1 MIASTPSDFRKV
13 RQAPNG
19 HRLSFRLWLVVGVA
33 AIVGV
38 ALTWLFLHNDA
49 GVEDPGKGST
59 QQKRIKTVLP
69 APNPTAPAVAKKTKA
84 QPDEEA
90 ERTRRREMFGKMTAD
105 EKIEYLRERIKNTP
119 IPETP
124 TNRPYATSLEQ
135 VMDWTFTCEVGNP
148 PPLLPPMTLFDQ
160 MHLAEILIR
169 DNPILDSDPEKAA
182 ESKETMKIAK
192 KEFVDFLKE
201 GGNPDDFLPYY
212 HGQLVAAHE
221 EYKMARQSIVEIIR
235 NDPDIAVDYIKKV
248 NGRLSEKG
256 IKNVKIP
263 KKMLD
268 AFGIES
274 DGLEQGEIK

>member
-1 MIASTPSDFRKV
+1 MIASTPRDFRKG
-13 RQAPNG
+13 RQTSNV
-19 HRLSFRLWLVVGVA
+19 HRLSIRLWLVVGVA

-38 ALTWLFLHNDA
+38 ALAWLFLNSDA
-49 GVEDPGKGST
+49 DVEDPVKEST

-69 APNPTAPAVAKKTKA
+69 APKSSNPVEAKKETKV
-84 QPDEEA
+84 QSDEDA
-90 ERTRRREMFGKMTAD
+90 ERARRREMFSKMTTD
-105 EKIEYLRERIKNTP
+105 EKIEYLREQIKNTP

-124 TNRPYATSLEQ
+124 ANRLYATSLEQ
-135 VMDWTFTCEVGNP
+135 VMDWIFTCEVGNP
-148 PPLLPPMTLFDQ
+148 PPLLPPMSLFDQ

-169 DNPILDSDPEKAA
+169 DNPILESDSEKAA
-182 ESKETMKIAK
+182 ESKEMMKIAK
-192 KEFVDFLKE
+192 KEFMDFLKE

-248 NGRLSEKG
+248 NERLSEKG

-274 DGLEQGEIK
+274 DELE

>member
-1 MIASTPSDFRKV
+1 MIASTPRDFRKGPQTSNV
-13 RQAPNG
+13 
-19 HRLSFRLWLVVGVA
+19 HRLPFQLWLVVGVA

-38 ALTWLFLHNDA
+38 ALAWLFLHNNAD
-49 GVEDPGKGST
+49 VEDPVKEST

-69 APNPTAPAVAKKTKA
+69 APKSSNPVEAKKETKV
-84 QPDEEA
+84 QSDEDA
-90 ERTRRREMFGKMTAD
+90 ERTRRREMFSKMTAD
-105 EKIEYLRERIKNTP
+105 EKIEYLREQIKNTP

-124 TNRPYATSLEQ
+124 TNRLYATSLEQ
-135 VMDWTFTCEVGNP
+135 AMDWIFTCEVGNP
-148 PPLLPPMTLFDQ
+148 PPLLPPMSLFDQ

-169 DNPILDSDPEKAA
+169 DNPILDSDSEKAA
-182 ESKETMKIAK
+182 ESKEMMKIAK
-192 KEFVDFLKE
+192 KEFMDFLKE

-248 NGRLSEKG
+248 NERLSEKG

-274 DGLEQGEIK
+274 DELE

>member
-1 MIASTPSDFRKV
+1 MIASTPSNSSKG

-19 HRLSFRLWLVVGVA
+19 HRLSFQLWLMVGVA
-33 AIVGV
+33 AIIGV
-38 ALTWLFLHNDA
+38 ALSWLFLHSDA
-49 GVEDPGKGST
+49 DVEDPVKESM

-69 APNPTAPAVAKKTKA
+69 APKSSTPVEAKKETKG
-84 QPDEEA
+84 QSDEDA
-90 ERTRRREMFGKMTAD
+90 ERTRRREMFSKMTAD
-105 EKIEYLRERIKNTP
+105 EKIEYLRKQIKNAP

-124 TNRPYATSLEQ
+124 TNRLYATSLEQ
-135 VMDWTFTCEVGNP
+135 VMDWIFTCEVGNP
-148 PPLLPPMTLFDQ
+148 PPLLPTMSLFDQ

-169 DNPILDSDPEKAA
+169 DNPILDSDSEKAA
-182 ESKETMKIAK
+182 ESKEMMKIAK
-192 KEFVDFLKE
+192 KEFMDFLKK

-248 NGRLSEKG
+248 NERLSEKG

-274 DGLEQGEIK
+274 DELE

>member
-1 MIASTPSDFRKV
+1 MIASKPNTSRNV
-13 RQAPNG
+13 RQMPNG
-19 HRLSFRLWLVVGVA
+19 HRLSFQLWLVVGVA
-33 AIVGV
+33 TIVGV
-38 ALTWLFLHNDA
+38 ALAWLFFHNNAD
-49 GVEDPGKGST
+49 VEDPVKEST

-69 APNPTAPAVAKKTKA
+69 APKSSTPVAAKKETKILS
-84 QPDEEA
+84 DEDA
-90 ERTRRREMFGKMTAD
+90 ERTRRREMFSKMTTD
-105 EKIEYLRERIKNTP
+105 EKIEYLREQIKNTP

-124 TNRPYATSLEQ
+124 TNRLYATSLEQ
-135 VMDWTFTCEVGNP
+135 VMDWIFTCEVGNP
-148 PPLLPPMTLFDQ
+148 PPLLPPMSLFDQ
-160 MHLAEILIR
+160 MHLAEILVR
-169 DNPILDSDPEKAA
+169 DNPILDSDSEKAA
-182 ESKETMKIAK
+182 ESKEMMKIAK
-192 KEFVDFLKE
+192 KDFMDFLKE

-248 NGRLSEKG
+248 NERLSEKG

-274 DGLEQGEIK
+274 DELE

>member
-1 MIASTPSDFRKV
+1 MIASTPRDFRKGPQTSNV
-13 RQAPNG
+13 
-19 HRLSFRLWLVVGVA
+19 HRLPFQLWLVVGVA

-38 ALTWLFLHNDA
+38 ALAWLFLHSDA
-49 GVEDPGKGST
+49 DVEDPVNEST

-69 APNPTAPAVAKKTKA
+69 APKSSTPVEAKKESKIQSA
-84 QPDEEA
+84 EDA
-90 ERTRRREMFGKMTAD
+90 ERTRRREMFSKMTAD
-105 EKIEYLRERIKNTP
+105 EKIEYLREQIKNTP

-124 TNRPYATSLEQ
+124 TNRLYATSLEQ
-135 VMDWTFTCEVGNP
+135 VMDWIFTCEVGNP
-148 PPLLPPMTLFDQ
+148 PPLLPPMSLFDQ

-169 DNPILDSDPEKAA
+169 DNPILDSDSEKAA
-182 ESKETMKIAK
+182 ESKEMMKIAK
-192 KEFVDFLKE
+192 KEFMDFLKE

-248 NGRLSEKG
+248 NERLSEKG

-274 DGLEQGEIK
+274 DELE

>member
-1 MIASTPSDFRKV
+1 MIASTPSNFRKG
-13 RQAPNG
+13 RQASNG
-19 HRLSFRLWLVVGVA
+19 HRLSFQLWLVVGVA
-33 AIVGV
+33 TIVGV
-38 ALTWLFLHNDA
+38 ALSWLFLHNNAD
-49 GVEDPGKGST
+49 VEDPVKEST

-69 APNPTAPAVAKKTKA
+69 APKSSNPVEAKKETKG
-84 QPDEEA
+84 QSDEDA
-90 ERTRRREMFGKMTAD
+90 ERTRRREMFSKMTAD
-105 EKIEYLRERIKNTP
+105 EKIEYLREQIKNTP

-124 TNRPYATSLEQ
+124 TNRLYATSLEQ
-135 VMDWTFTCEVGNP
+135 VMDWIFTCEVGNP
-148 PPLLPPMTLFDQ
+148 PPLLPPMSLFDQ

-169 DNPILDSDPEKAA
+169 DNPILDSDSEKAA
-182 ESKETMKIAK
+182 ESKEMMKIAK
-192 KEFVDFLKE
+192 KEFMDFLKE

-248 NGRLSEKG
+248 NERLSEKG

-274 DGLEQGEIK
+274 DELE

>member
-1 MIASTPSDFRKV
+1 MIVNTPSNSRKG

-19 HRLSFRLWLVVGVA
+19 HRLSFLLWSVVSVA
-33 AIVGV
+33 TIVGV
-38 ALTWLFLHNDA
+38 ALAWLFLHNNADA
-49 GVEDPGKGST
+49 EDSVKESK
-59 QQKRIKTVLP
+59 QQKRIKAVLP
-69 APNPTAPAVAKKTKA
+69 APKASNPVEVKKQTRA
-84 QPDEEA
+84 QSDEDA
-90 ERTRRREMFGKMTAD
+90 ERARRREMFNKMTAD
-105 EKIEYLRERIKNTP
+105 EKIEYLREQIKNTP
-119 IPETP
+119 IPEAP
-124 TNRPYATSLEQ
+124 TNRLYATSLEQ
-135 VMDWTFTCEVGNP
+135 EMDWIFTCEVGNP
-148 PPLLPPMTLFDQ
+148 PPLLPPMSLFDQ

-169 DNPILDSDPEKAA
+169 DNPILDSDSEKAA
-182 ESKETMKIAK
+182 ESKEMMKIAK
-192 KEFVDFLKE
+192 KEFMDFLKE

-248 NGRLSEKG
+248 NERLSEKG

-274 DGLEQGEIK
+274 DELE

>member
-1 MIASTPSDFRKV
+1 MIANTPSNSRKG
-13 RQAPNG
+13 RQASNG
-19 HRLSFRLWLVVGVA
+19 HRLFFQLWLVVGVA
-33 AIVGV
+33 TIVGV
-38 ALTWLFLHNDA
+38 ALSWLFLHNNAD
-49 GVEDPGKGST
+49 VEDPVKESM

-69 APNPTAPAVAKKTKA
+69 APKSSNPVEAKKETKGHS
-84 QPDEEA
+84 DEDA
-90 ERTRRREMFGKMTAD
+90 ERARRREMFSKMTTD
-105 EKIEYLRERIKNTP
+105 EKIEYLREQIKNTP

-124 TNRPYATSLEQ
+124 TNRLYATSLEQ
-135 VMDWTFTCEVGNP
+135 VMDWIFTCEVGNP
-148 PPLLPPMTLFDQ
+148 PPLLPPMSLFDQ

-169 DNPILDSDPEKAA
+169 DNPILDSDSDKAA
-182 ESKETMKIAK
+182 ESKEMMKIAK
-192 KEFVDFLKE
+192 KEFMDFLKE

-221 EYKMARQSIVEIIR
+221 EYKIARQSIVEIIR

-248 NGRLSEKG
+248 NERLSEKG

-274 DGLEQGEIK
+274 DELE